1 MSGVPVAMGARLRPR
16 LRLLR
21 SGIMRHEPTTLRRA
35 AESDVMWMSRVGS
48 VTLAALVV
56 AAAAAAELP
65 ATMRAAAIDAPGG
78 AEALTLHALALPKPA
93 AGEVLIALH
102 AAGVASW
109 DVEIRRHPEDLKNSR
124 LPLVLGTDGAGTIAA
139 LGAGVHG
146 FKIGEE
152 VYSYSWDNPQG
163 GFYAEYVAVPAER
176 VGQVPH
182 GLSLTQAGAIGTTA
196 LTALQGV
203 DDALHIRAGETL
215 IIHGAAGGVGTLAVQ
230 FAKLRGARVLATVSG
245 EDEIALVRS
254 LGADAVVDGRHGDI
268 GAAAHE
274 FAPGGI
280 DAVLALAG
288 GEALERCIGT
298 LRKGG
303 RVAYP
308 SGVRPPPPAHAG
320 ATLTRYDAIA
330 GPREFARLNAAITQ
344 AKLIV
349 PIAAQYPL
357 AEAAEAQRRLEA
369 GHVPGKIV
377 LQIR

>member
-1 MSGVPVAMGARLRPR
+1 MW
-16 LRLLR
+16 
-21 SGIMRHEPTTLRRA
+21 RR
-35 AESDVMWMSRVGS
+35 RVGTA
-48 VTLAALVV
+48 VLAAL
-56 AAAAAAELP
+56 AASQVAAAELP
-65 ATMRAAAIDAPGG
+65 KTMRAAAIDAPGG
-78 AEALTLHALALPKPA
+78 AEVLTLHTLPLPA
-93 AGEVLIALH
+93 PAPGELLIALH

-109 DVEIRRHPEDLKNSR
+109 DVEIRRAPQDLKNPR
-124 LPLVLGTDGAGTIAA
+124 FPLVLGTDGAGTVAA

-146 FKIGEE
+146 FKVGEE

-176 VGQVPH
+176 VGHVPH

-196 LTALQGV
+196 LTALQGI

-245 EDEIALVRS
+245 EDEIALLKS

-268 GAAAHE
+268 GAAARE
-274 FAPGGI
+274 FAPEGTN
-280 DAVLALAG
+280 AVLALAG

-298 LRKGG
+298 LKQGG
-303 RVAYP
+303 RIAYP
-308 SGVRPPPPAHAG
+308 SGVRPPPAPHAG
-320 ATLTRYDAIA
+320 FTLTRYDAIP
-330 GPREFARLNAAITQ
+330 GPREFERLNTAIVAAQ
-344 AKLIV
+344 LVV

-357 AEAAEAQRRLEA
+357 ADAALAQRRLEA

-377 LQIR
+377 LLIP